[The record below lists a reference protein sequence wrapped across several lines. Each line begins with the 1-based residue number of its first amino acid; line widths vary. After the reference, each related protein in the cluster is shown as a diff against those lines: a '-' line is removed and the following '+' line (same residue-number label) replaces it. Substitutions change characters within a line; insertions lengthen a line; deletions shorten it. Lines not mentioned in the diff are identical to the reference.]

1 MSPKHC
7 QRFRHE
13 RVVESLAVHKN
24 KATGERY
31 SCLDDI
37 KHTYP
42 DALRFKVDG
51 VVLNFMRD
59 ANEHI
64 YEPKRIAH
72 HPEDIIDVICTTS
85 VPVPPTPPSGI
96 SDRSI
101 SISLDEHPDHVCP
114 GDSIDLSVQT
124 LSIQTGSGTTT
135 RTTSSLSV
143 SPTTN
148 TTFAHS
154 PGYLQSITTAQ
165 ETTVCSPYIT
175 TNLSSLQLQYDGS
188 DDVHSL
194 AHHRNQFAQALHHLH
209 EVRKEQVASRVR
221 ELQMIKQQAEAR
233 EREEQ
238 IIKNQKQMIDRL
250 IITQRQV
257 DAILVQNYELHEY
270 PIPRLFVIMPEPVN
284 KWDPTNLLGRKYRLH
299 FLCEC
304 SNHRRP
310 SSNQFV
316 APLDR
321 DARFK
326 NRVHLTDHKGYELS
340 RPTEF
345 FEQYGAFLLGTLRIL
360 KHCLE
365 VATAVAPVAGLVHGG
380 VRAVMK
386 EVNLFADSHLESI
399 DSSIDFLKN
408 TLEEYQVNMGLGQ
421 DCDADSQ
428 RSDTSSQRSDTS
440 TQWSDAES
448 QLSDHL
454 QTIAALE
461 GADLRR
467 LHTFLRS
474 NDEDKVLGDLYRAT
488 TEAGHVKWVC
498 LKHYGEQYR
507 TANMTTFIQSV
518 EAAKGHYDRH
528 FRKVTI
534 TLKSTIAAKDFLKRL
549 VSQGSTV
556 NELHVT
562 LAWNFWSPDLAYLVD
577 KISHTNIE
585 VLHLDF
591 DDSEG
596 SPTPWEAIRLSRGK
610 YYPLLDLLSNRKLRA
625 VHFANL
631 SLLGSRTPDL
641 TSAQMGSSLRS
652 FHFFGAIR
660 LEDDYRLARIVS
672 SCQGLVDLRLGSG
685 NHTGNLGQRL
695 HLAICSLKNLQSLHL
710 QCMYRSFD
718 LDKTCPTAIATSR
731 TMKEIVGSTVVFD
744 VRLLEDTVQR
754 SLSMLEVMVLESHN
768 LYKHHFAMVPEPKF
782 GFEGPMPYELP
793 SLGVYSAT
801 TVFSRMTHID
811 LFVRLTNHSLNTL
824 RAALPHLRL
833 IHFGS
838 VHYID
843 DLLKHVNFVT
853 LKSLSI
859 GITRDTDL
867 KPLQD
872 AFITKSLPCQID
884 SLKIEYYRQVDFHY
898 PQILHLIPL
907 TRLHLSRV
915 DDEQRLC
922 QLLEAINFSRLE
934 VLSIYECKYSKAAEA
949 ILSRR
954 TGEFL
959 GNLTVQLDECSIW
972 HYSQDMAYVGDP
984 RAVRA
989 RLPERWVQH
998 LGHIH
1003 RDEIHYRFLQPIL
1016 PVTYY

>member
-1 MSPKHC
+1 MSPKHF

-24 KATGERY
+24 KTTGELY
-31 SCLDDI
+31 SRLDDI
-37 KHTYP
+37 KHTFP

-59 ANEHI
+59 ANEHM

-72 HPEDIIDVICTTS
+72 YPDDIIDVICTTS
-85 VPVPPTPPSGI
+85 MSVPLTPPSSI
-96 SDRSI
+96 SDKSTC
-101 SISLDEHPDHVCP
+101 LDEPADHVCP
-114 GDSIDLSVQT
+114 GDSIDLSIQT
-124 LSIQTGSGTTT
+124 LSIQTDSETTT
-135 RTTSSLSV
+135 RTMTSFSV

-148 TTFAHS
+148 TTFAHA
-154 PGYLQSITTAQ
+154 PGYHQSVTTAQ
-165 ETTVCSPYIT
+165 ETTVYSPNIT
-175 TNLSSLQLQYDGS
+175 TNMSRLQLQCDGS
-188 DDVHSL
+188 EDAHSL
-194 AHHRNQFAQALHHLH
+194 DHPKDPLAHAIHHLH
-209 EVRKEQVASRVR
+209 EMIREQVASRDR

-238 IIKNQKQMIDRL
+238 IIKNQKEMIDRL
-250 IITQRQV
+250 IINQRLV

-270 PIPRLFVIMPEPVN
+270 PIPRLFVIMPEPTN
-284 KWDPTNLLGRKYRLH
+284 RWDPTNLLGRKHRLH

-304 SNHRRP
+304 SDHRRP
-310 SSNQFV
+310 SSNQLV
-316 APLDR
+316 VPLDR

-326 NRVHLTDHKGYELS
+326 NRVHLTDHEGYELS

-365 VATAVAPVAGLVHGG
+365 VASTVAPVAGLVHGG
-380 VRAVMK
+380 IRAAVR
-386 EVNLFADSHLESI
+386 EVSTFADSHLESI

-408 TLEEYQVNMGLGQ
+408 TLEDYQVNLGLGQ
-421 DCDADSQ
+421 NCDADSQ
-428 RSDTSSQRSDTS
+428 RSDASSQRSAD
-440 TQWSDAES
+440 S
-448 QLSDHL
+448 QQSDHL

-474 NDEDKVLGDLYRAT
+474 NDENKVLGDLYRVT
-488 TEAGHVKWVC
+488 TETGHVKWVC
-498 LKHYGEQYR
+498 LKHYSEQYR
-507 TANMTTFIQSV
+507 NANLNKFVESV
-518 EAAKGHYDRH
+518 EAAKGHYDLH

-534 TLKSTIAAKDFLKRL
+534 TLKSAIAAKDFLKRL
-549 VSQGSTV
+549 VSQGSTI

-562 LAWNFWSPDLAYLVD
+562 LEWNFWSNDLVYLVD
-577 KISHTNIE
+577 KIAQSNIE

-591 DDSEG
+591 KDREG
-596 SPTPWEAIRLSRGK
+596 SHTPLEALRLSRGK
-610 YYPLLDLLSNRKLRA
+610 YYPLLNLFSNKKLRA

-641 TSAQMGSSLRS
+641 SAAQMASSLRS

-660 LEDDYRLARIVS
+660 LEDDNRLARIVS

-685 NHTGNLGQRL
+685 SHSGHLGQRL
-695 HLAICSLKNLQSLHL
+695 HLAICSLKYLQSLHL
-710 QCMYRSFD
+710 QCMYRSFN
-718 LDKTCPTAIATSR
+718 LESTSPATISTPR
-731 TMKEIVGSTVVFD
+731 AMKEIVGSTVVFD
-744 VRLLEDTVQR
+744 GRLLEETVQR
-754 SLSMLEVMVLESHN
+754 SLSVLEVLVLESHN
-768 LYKHHFAMVPEPKF
+768 LYQHHFAMVPEPKSD
-782 GFEGPMPYELP
+782 FEGSMPYELP

-801 TVFSRMTHID
+801 TVFSRLTHID
-811 LFVRLTNHSLNTL
+811 LFVRLTTHSLSTL
-824 RAALPHLRL
+824 RTVLPSLRL

-838 VHYID
+838 VHYTH
-843 DLLKHVNFVT
+843 DLLKHVNLVT

-867 KPLQD
+867 QPLQR
-872 AFITKSLPCQID
+872 AFITDSSPCQID
-884 SLKIEYYRQVDFHY
+884 SLKLEYYRQVDFHY

-922 QLLEAINFSRLE
+922 QLLEAVNLSRLE

-954 TGEFL
+954 RGEFL
-959 GNLTVQLDECSIW
+959 ETLSVQLDECSIW

-984 RAVRA
+984 RALST
-989 RLPERWVQH
+989 RLPEKWVKH
-998 LGHIH
+998 LGHVH

>member
-1 MSPKHC
+1 MLLC
-7 QRFRHE
+7 FLF
-13 RVVESLAVHKN
+13 VLC
-24 KATGERY
+24 GE
-31 SCLDDI
+31 C
-37 KHTYP
+37 
-42 DALRFKVDG
+42 FGVD
-51 VVLNFMRD
+51 R
-59 ANEHI
+59 

-85 VPVPPTPPSGI
+85 TPPRSI
-96 SDRSI
+96 SDKSI
-101 SISLDEHPDHVCP
+101 SISLDESADHVCP

-124 LSIQTGSGTTT
+124 LSIQTGSETTT
-135 RTTSSLSV
+135 RTVASLSV
-143 SPTTN
+143 SPTTD
-148 TTFAHS
+148 TAFAYS
-154 PGYLQSITTAQ
+154 PGYHQSVTTAQ
-165 ETTVCSPYIT
+165 ETTVYAPYIT
-175 TNLSSLQLQYDGS
+175 TNLSTLQLQCDGS
-188 DDVHSL
+188 DDAHSL
-194 AHHRNQFAQALHHLH
+194 AHPKDPLAHAIHHLH
-209 EVRKEQVASRVR
+209 EMIKEQVASRDR

-238 IIKNQKQMIDRL
+238 IIKNQKEMIDRL
-250 IITQRQV
+250 IINQQQV

-270 PIPRLFVIMPEPVN
+270 PIPRLFVIMPEPMS
-284 KWDPTNLLGRKYRLH
+284 KWDPTSLLGKKYRLH

-304 SNHRRP
+304 SDHRRP

-316 APLDR
+316 VPLDK
-321 DARFK
+321 DDRFK
-326 NRVHLTDHKGYELS
+326 NRVHLTDHEGYELS

-365 VATAVAPVAGLVHGG
+365 VASAVAPVAGLVHGG
-380 VRAVMK
+380 VRAVMR
-386 EVNLFADSHLESI
+386 EVSTFADSHLESI
-399 DSSIDFLKN
+399 DNSIDFLKN
-408 TLEEYQVNMGLGQ
+408 TLEDHQVNMALGQ

-428 RSDTSSQRSDTS
+428 KSGTSSQRSDS
-440 TQWSDAES
+440 ES
-448 QLSDHL
+448 QQSDYL

-474 NDEDKVLGDLYRAT
+474 NDENKVLGDLYRIT
-488 TEAGHVKWVC
+488 TETGHVKWVC
-498 LKHYGEQYR
+498 LKHYRKQYQ
-507 TANMTTFIQSV
+507 AVNMASFIQSV
-518 EAAKGHYDRH
+518 EAAKGHYDLH

-534 TLKSTIAAKDFLKRL
+534 TLTSTIAAKDFLKRL
-549 VSQGSTV
+549 ISQGSTV

-562 LAWNFWSPDLAYLVD
+562 LAWNFWSTDLVYLVN
-577 KISHTNIE
+577 KIALTNIE

-596 SPTPWEAIRLSRGK
+596 SPTPLEAIRLSRGK
-610 YYPLLDLLSNRKLRA
+610 YYPLLDLLTNKKLRA
-625 VHFANL
+625 VHFVNL

-641 TSAQMGSSLRS
+641 TSAQMASSLRS

-660 LEDDYRLARIVS
+660 LEDDNRLAKIVS
-672 SCQGLVDLRLGSG
+672 SCKGLVDLRLGSG
-685 NHTGNLGQRL
+685 SHSGHLGQKL
-695 HLAICSLKNLQSLHL
+695 HFAICSLKNLQSLHL

-718 LDKTCPTAIATSR
+718 LDKTCPTAIATPR
-731 TMKEIVGSTVVFD
+731 MMKEIVGSTVVFD
-744 VRLLEDTVQR
+744 GRLLEETVQR
-754 SLSMLEVMVLESHN
+754 SLSILEVLVLESHN
-768 LYKHHFAMVPEPKF
+768 DYQHHFAMVPEPKF

-793 SLGVYSAT
+793 ALGVYSAT
-801 TVFSRMTHID
+801 TVFSSLTHID
-811 LFVRLTNHSLNTL
+811 LFVRLTTHSLNTL
-824 RAALPHLRL
+824 KAALPHLRL

-838 VHYID
+838 VHYIE
-843 DLLKHVNFVT
+843 DLLKHVNLVT

-872 AFITKSLPCQID
+872 AFITNSLPCQID

-898 PQILHLIPL
+898 PQILHFIPL

-915 DDEQRLC
+915 DDDQRLC

-954 TGEFL
+954 RGEFL
-959 GNLTVQLDECSIW
+959 GNLTVQFDECSLW
-972 HYSQDMAYVGDP
+972 HYSQDMEYVGDP
-984 RAVRA
+984 RALKT
-989 RLPERWVQH
+989 RLPDKWVQH

>member
-1 MSPKHC
+1 MSPKQF
-7 QRFRHE
+7 QRFRQGRE
-13 RVVESLAVHKN
+13 VEFLAVHKN
-24 KATGERY
+24 KATGELY
-31 SCLDDI
+31 SSLDDI

-59 ANEHI
+59 ANEHM

-72 HPEDIIDVICTTS
+72 HPDDIIDVICTTS
-85 VPVPPTPPSGI
+85 MPVPITPPGSI
-96 SDRSI
+96 YDKSI
-101 SISLDEHPDHVCP
+101 SIALDEHADHVCP

-124 LSIQTGSGTTT
+124 LSIQTGSETTT
-135 RTTSSLSV
+135 TTMASLSV
-143 SPTTN
+143 SPTTD

-154 PGYLQSITTAQ
+154 PGYHQSITTAQ
-165 ETTVCSPYIT
+165 ETTVYTPYIT
-175 TNLSSLQLQYDGS
+175 TNLSSLQLQCDGS

-194 AHHRNQFAQALHHLH
+194 AHPRDPLAHAIHHLH
-209 EVRKEQVASRVR
+209 EMIREQDASRKR
-221 ELQMIKQQAEAR
+221 ELQMIKQQTEAR

-238 IIKNQKQMIDRL
+238 IIKNQKEMIDRL
-250 IITQRQV
+250 IINQQQV

-270 PIPRLFVIMPEPVN
+270 PIPRLFVIMPEPTS

-304 SNHRRP
+304 SDHRRP
-310 SSNQFV
+310 SSNQLV

-326 NRVHLTDHKGYELS
+326 NRVHLTDHQGYELS

-365 VATAVAPVAGLVHGG
+365 VATAVAPVAGLVNGG
-380 VRAVMK
+380 VGAVIR
-386 EVNLFADSHLESI
+386 EVSSFADPHLVLI
-399 DSSIDFLKN
+399 NSSIDFLKG

-421 DCDADSQ
+421 DCDAFSQ
-428 RSDTSSQRSDTS
+428 RSGASGQRSV
-440 TQWSDAES
+440 AES
-448 QLSDHL
+448 QQSDHL

-474 NDEDKVLGDLYRAT
+474 NDEEKVLGDLYRIT
-488 TEAGHVKWVC
+488 TDTGHVKWVC

-507 TANMTTFIQSV
+507 TAKMATFIQSV
-518 EAAKGHYDRH
+518 EAANGYYDRH

-549 VSQGSTV
+549 VSLGSTV
-556 NELHVT
+556 NELHIT
-562 LAWNFWSPDLAYLVD
+562 LAWNFWSSDLVYLVD
-577 KISHTNIE
+577 KIAQTNIE

-591 DDSEG
+591 VDGEG
-596 SPTPWEAIRLSRGK
+596 SHTPLEALRLSRGK
-610 YYPLLDLLSNRKLRA
+610 YYPLLDLFSNRKLRA

-641 TSAQMGSSLRS
+641 SSAQMASSLRS

-660 LEDDYRLARIVS
+660 LEDDNRLARIVS

-685 NHTGNLGQRL
+685 NHSGHLGQKL

-744 VRLLEDTVQR
+744 GRLLEETVQR
-754 SLSMLEVMVLESHN
+754 SLSMLEVLVLESHN
-768 LYKHHFAMVPEPKF
+768 LYQHHFAMVPEPKF

-793 SLGVYSAT
+793 SLGVFSAT
-801 TVFSRMTHID
+801 TVFSRLTHID
-811 LFVRLTNHSLNTL
+811 LFVRLTTHSLNTL
-824 RAALPHLRL
+824 KAVLPQLRL

-838 VHYID
+838 VHYIH

-898 PQILHLIPL
+898 PQILDLIPL

-922 QLLEAINFSRLE
+922 QILESINFSRLE
-934 VLSIYECKYSKAAEA
+934 VLSIYECKYSKAAES

-954 TGEFL
+954 RGEFL
-959 GNLTVQLDECSIW
+959 ANLTVQLDECSIW
-972 HYSQDMAYVGDP
+972 HYSQDTAYVGDP
-984 RAVRA
+984 RALKT
-989 RLPERWVQH
+989 RLPEKWVQH
-998 LGHIH
+998 LGHVH
-1003 RDEIHYRFLQPIL
+1003 RDEIHYRFLRPIL